1 MTQALPNLFQRQDTF
16 FGTFEGLGQD
26 FGINPLWLR
35 LAFVAPLF
43 FFPIATIAAYLGLS
57 AVVLATRLVFP
68 DRAVAT
74 TTAAQTPVS
83 ADSADDKVEMPAARP
98 TERKAE
104 MALAA

>member
-16 FGTFEGLGQD
+16 FGIFEGLGQD

-43 FFPIATIAAYLGLS
+43 FFPFQTIATYLGLGV
-57 AVVLATRLVFP
+57 VVLATRLIFP
-68 DRAVAT
+68 DKAVA
-74 TTAAQTPVS
+74 APLAFETPV
-83 ADSADDKVEMPAARP
+83 ATEVVVETPTAQPVAASR
-98 TERKAE
+98 E